1 MIYISSKK
9 WMIALLFAISVVMS
23 GCATAPTDPEDRA
36 DWESLNDPL
45 EPANRAIFD
54 FNMKFDDYVL
64 APIARTYRYV
74 MPAQGQL
81 AVHNFLANLSSPW
94 IFVNDALQM
103 NGVRAFETAERFFV
117 NSTIGV
123 GGLFD
128 PVAANKGPLH
138 HDEDF
143 GQTLAVWGVPE
154 GPYLM
159 LPFLGPSNPRD
170 TTGLVTEY
178 FADPTDIVLSDNDL
192 DWAVWTR
199 FGLDVVDLRTQLLDP
214 LDDLKKSS
222 LDYYSAI
229 RSIYRQRRDS
239 LISNKDL
246 PVTKIV
252 EQGPKQ

>member
-1 MIYISSKK
+1 VCRKLAIG
-9 WMIALLFAISVVMS
+9 LLFMAGLTLA

-36 DWESLNDPL
+36 DWEALNDPL
-45 EPANRAIFD
+45 EPTNRVIFD
-54 FNMKFDDYVL
+54 FNNLVDEYVL
-64 APIARTYRYV
+64 APIARTYRAV
-74 MPAQGQL
+74 LPGQAQL
-81 AVHNFLANLSSPW
+81 AIHNFLANLSSPW
-94 IFVNDALQM
+94 IFVNDVAQM
-103 NGVRAFETAERFFV
+103 NGLRAYQTAERFVV

-128 PVAANKGPLH
+128 VVASNNGPLH

-199 FGLDVVDLRTQLLDP
+199 LGLGIVDLRTQLLDP

-239 LISNKDL
+239 LISNKDV
-246 PVTKIV
+246 PVSKIV
-252 EQGPKQ
+252 EQGPR